1 MRLKQ
6 PMQLLHFMTMLDLQ
20 ADGTVQKKYFD
31 NDFDYIS
38 NYFTPELKVSKL
50 AVDMQDVL
58 YQGVTFVG
66 DATAKDNELMKL
78 EKFLDFKHTDKYAYR
93 MLQMISIEVFS
104 LITVQDLAPETADEY
119 SQADAIRLHNNINFL
134 IEYLNDKYE
143 STVDNDIDLDTS
155 VIIYRINK
163 LLRQLDTDSMYMYK
177 VISGYTIG
185 GGNSAV

>member
-1 MRLKQ
+1 
-6 PMQLLHFMTMLDLQ
+6 
-20 ADGTVQKKYFD
+20 
-31 NDFDYIS
+31 
-38 NYFTPELKVSKL
+38 
-50 AVDMQDVL
+50 
-58 YQGVTFVG
+58 
-66 DATAKDNELMKL
+66 MKL

-93 MLQMISIEVFS
+93 MLQMIYIEVFS

-143 STVDNDIDLDTS
+143 ATVDNDIELDTS
-155 VIIYRINK
+155 VIVYRMNK

>member
-1 MRLKQ
+1 
-6 PMQLLHFMTMLDLQ
+6 MLI
-20 ADGTVQKKYFD
+20 ACYK
-31 NDFDYIS
+31 
-38 NYFTPELKVSKL
+38 
-50 AVDMQDVL
+50 
-58 YQGVTFVG
+58 
-66 DATAKDNELMKL
+66 
-78 EKFLDFKHTDKYAYR
+78 
-93 MLQMISIEVFS
+93 
-104 LITVQDLAPETADEY
+104 LITVQDLAPETANEY

-143 STVDNDIDLDTS
+143 ATVDNDIDLYTS

>member
-143 STVDNDIDLDTS
+143 ATIDNDIDLDTS